1 MQAISGQGIPLPTAA
16 MRLNRKPAENL
27 QIRLNLN
34 EHLLHTFCHQ
44 FTSLMGKSE
53 RGLSV
58 GVGDPNVQ
66 APAGEQAI
74 H

>member
-34 EHLLHTFCHQ
+34 EHLLHAFCHQ
-44 FTSLMGKSE
+44 IIPLTEKAEWGVA
-53 RGLSV
+53 V
-58 GVGDPNVQ
+58 GVGDPNIR
-66 APAGEQAI
+66 E
-74 H
+74 